1 MPMFD
6 QYNDSGSFFLD
17 SLYCEE
23 EVEIESLEEEDE
35 LVDVKDQNFSFL
47 EQDLCWDDE
56 ELVSLFTKEKQT
68 HLFSCDNSK
77 HIELACVARGEV
89 VDWMLK
95 VKAHY
100 GFSAVTA
107 VLSINFFDRL
117 MVSSLNFQE
126 DKPWMIHLA
135 AVTCVSLAAKVDEVQ
150 VPLLLDLQ
158 VEDSKFVF
166 EAKTIQRME
175 LLVMSTLEW
184 RMNPV
189 TPLSFL
195 DHTTRRLGLQTDLR
209 WEFFQKCEDLIL
221 SVVAD
226 WRSVRYLPSVLATS
240 TMLHIIH
247 QVEPFNAIEYENELL
262 GVLKTTKEQINE
274 CYGVIVNISNTC
286 WTKNYHKRK
295 YNEASPTSPTGVIDA
310 SFSSYSDN
318 SNDSWESSGSSVC
331 SSPHQPFLKKIR
343 IREDNNLQIPS
354 LKRVFMSLN

>member
-1 MPMFD
+1 M
-6 QYNDSGSFFLD
+6 
-17 SLYCEE
+17 
-23 EVEIESLEEEDE
+23 
-35 LVDVKDQNFSFL
+35 
-47 EQDLCWDDE
+47 
-56 ELVSLFTKEKQT
+56 
-68 HLFSCDNSK
+68 
-77 HIELACVARGEV
+77 ARGEV

-100 GFSAVTA
+100 GFSALTA

-117 MVSSLNFQE
+117 MLSSLNFQD

-135 AVTCVSLAAKVDEVQ
+135 AVTCLSLAAKVDEVQ

-158 VEDSKFVF
+158 VEDSKYVF

-175 LLVMSTLEW
+175 LLVMSTLQW

-195 DHTTRRLGLQTDLR
+195 DHTTRRLGLETDLQ
-209 WEFFQKCEDLIL
+209 WEFFKKCEDLIL

-226 WRSVRYLPSVLATS
+226 WRSVRYLPSALAAS

-247 QVEPFNAIEYENELL
+247 QVEPFNAIEYQDQLL
-262 GVLKTTKEQINE
+262 SLLKTTKEQINE

-295 YNEASPTSPTGVIDA
+295 YNPTSPTGVIDA
-310 SFSSYSDN
+310 SFSYSDT

-331 SSPHQPFLKKIR
+331 SSPHQPFFKKIKTQ
-343 IREDNNLQIPS
+343 EDNNLQMPS
-354 LKRVFMSLN
+354 LFMSLN

>member
-1 MPMFD
+1 MVLD
-6 QYNDSGSFFLD
+6 GYNESGSFCLD

-23 EVEIESLEEEDE
+23 EEVGIESLVEEDG
-35 LVDVKDQNFSFL
+35 LVGAEDL
-47 EQDLCWDDE
+47 ERDLCWDVE
-56 ELVSLFTKEKQT
+56 ELESLLCKEKET
-68 HLFSCDNSK
+68 HLFCNENGK
-77 HIELACVARGEV
+77 EIERACVARGEV
-89 VDWMLK
+89 VDWMMK

-107 VLSINFFDRL
+107 VLSINFFDRFML
-117 MVSSLNFQE
+117 SSVCFQQ

-135 AVTCVSLAAKVDEVQ
+135 AVTCLSLAAKVDEVQ

-158 VEDSKFVF
+158 VEDSKYVF

-195 DHTTRRLGLQTDLR
+195 DHITRRLGFKTHLR
-209 WEFFQKCEDLIL
+209 WEFFRKCQDLIL

-226 WRSVRYLPSVLATS
+226 WRSARYLPSALATS

-247 QVEPFNAIEYENELL
+247 ELEPLNAIEYQDEVLSL
-262 GVLKTTKEQINE
+262 LKTTKEQINE

-295 YNEASPTSPTGVIDA
+295 YNAASPSSPSGVIDA
-310 SFSSYSDN
+310 SFSYSD
-318 SNDSWESSGSSVC
+318 SSTDSWDSGSSSVS
-331 SSPHQPFLKKIR
+331 SSPHHQPFFKKLR
-343 IREDNNLQIPS
+343 TGEDNKMQMPIS
-354 LKRVFMSLN
+354 

>member
-1 MPMFD
+1 MSIFD
-6 QYNDSGSFFLD
+6 QYSDSSSFFLD

-23 EVEIESLEEEDE
+23 EVGIESLEQEDE
-35 LVDVKDQNFSFL
+35 LVDVKGQNFGFL
-47 EQDLCWDDE
+47 EQDLYWDDE
-56 ELVSLFTKEKQT
+56 ELVSLFSKEKQT
-68 HLFSCDNSK
+68 HLFSCENGK
-77 HIELACVARGEV
+77 QIEHACVARGEV

-100 GFSAVTA
+100 GFSALTA
-107 VLSINFFDRL
+107 VLSINFFDRFML
-117 MVSSLNFQE
+117 SSLNFQE

-158 VEDSKFVF
+158 VEDSKYVF

-195 DHTTRRLGLQTDLR
+195 DHTTRRLGLNPDLQ
-209 WEFFQKCEDLIL
+209 WEFFKKCEDLIL

-226 WRSVRYLPSVLATS
+226 WRSVRYLPSALATS

-247 QVEPFNAIEYENELL
+247 QVEPFNAIEYQHQLL
-262 GVLKTTKEQINE
+262 SILKTTKEQINE
-274 CYGVIVNISNTC
+274 CYGVIMNISNTC

-295 YNEASPTSPTGVIDA
+295 YNETSPTSPTGVIDA
-310 SFSSYSDN
+310 SFSFSDT

-331 SSPHQPFLKKIR
+331 SSPHQPFSKKIR
-343 IREDNNLQIPS
+343 THQEDNNLEMPS